1 MPALSVYP
9 LFCGLLNSY
18 HLLCHNKKKSTP
30 STRLQQTLSCK
41 KLPQKKLALARAAQA
56 MGGKKLAGAAPQAPD
71 FLFLET
77 GAAGLG
83 LGGGNRTF

>member
-1 MPALSVYP
+1 MQAETTTPP
-9 LFCGLLNSY
+9 T
-18 HLLCHNKKKSTP
+18 KKKSTP

-71 FLFLET
+71 FLCLET